1 MCNTCNTNARCCGGN
16 GYIYNGNG
24 WSNVLTTNGG
34 YGYTHTTNGGVRIQQ
49 IFRDCNGCLW
59 VRVCS
64 TCSCHQNTCG
74 CCNNNGSISGN
85 TGNGVNGGGYGCVTL
100 CGALSNTLN
109 NTATSSTIGSGDAYY
124 ARQYGLYGSNRSC
137 CGSSY

>member
-1 MCNTCNTNARCCGGN
+1 MCNTCNTNARCFGRS
-16 GYIYNGNG
+16 GYNCNG
-24 WSNVLTTNGG
+24 WSNLLNTNGG
-34 YGYTHTTNGGVRIQQ
+34 CGYTQTTNGGVRIQQ

-64 TCSCHQNTCG
+64 TCPCSQNTCG
-74 CCNNNGSISGN
+74 CCNNNGNVSGN

-100 CGALSNTLN
+100 CGTLS
-109 NTATSSTIGSGDAYY
+109 NTATSSTVGSDDAYY
-124 ARQYGLYGSNRSC
+124 ARQYGLCGSNRSC